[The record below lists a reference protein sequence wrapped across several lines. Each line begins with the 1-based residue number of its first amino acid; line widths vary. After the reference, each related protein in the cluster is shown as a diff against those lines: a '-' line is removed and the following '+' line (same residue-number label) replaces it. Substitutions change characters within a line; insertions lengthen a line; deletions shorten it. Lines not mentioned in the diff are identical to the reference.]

1 MPPKDEPAPNP
12 SAIPAST
19 LVIDASAGVQED
31 ILRDIFPI
39 VCVCVRER
47 EREVRNHKQRT
58 TQQIE
63 NTVLRYSLS
72 FRPSSTSARPS
83 LD

>member
-39 VCVCVRER
+39 VCVCVWERER
-47 EREVRNHKQRT
+47 ERYAITNNGQR
-58 TQQIE
+58 
-63 NTVLRYSLS
+63 SK
-72 FRPSSTSARPS
+72 
-83 LD
+83 

>member
-47 EREVRNHKQRT
+47 ERGTQSQT
-58 TQQIE
+58 TD
-63 NTVLRYSLS
+63 NAANRKH
-72 FRPSSTSARPS
+72 STT
-83 LD
+83 L

>member
-39 VCVCVRER
+39 VCVRERER